1 MLIDMHNH
9 TKIGSWDSKLNPDE
23 TIALSKERGLDGIV
37 FTEHDSVFGYEK
49 ANALSIK
56 HNFMVFAGIE
66 VNVEDGHVLVFG
78 IDEYDDSFRKH
89 KVLNEKV
96 KKNNG
101 AWIAQHPYR
110 RWKPHPVVL
119 QTSDWDN
126 EAENI
131 KALDRAKDVNLF
143 EVSYSMDV
151 LNGRANIE
159 NNSFSMDL
167 ATELGMYYTASAD
180 THEEKDVG
188 KVATYFPKNISTYE
202 ELIEEIQL
210 GHTWPVDLTNG
221 SLTNYKDFC
230 IIPSDDELTKIWSEI
245 KITRDTIM
253 KNKI

>member
-1 MLIDMHNH
+1 MLIDLHNH

-23 TIALSKERGLDGIV
+23 TISLSKERGLDGIV
-37 FTEHDSVFGYEK
+37 FTEHDAVFGFKEAQY
-49 ANALSIK
+49 LSKK

-66 VNVEDGHVLVFG
+66 INVEDGHVLVFG
-78 IDEYDDSFRKH
+78 IDEYNDSFRKH
-89 KVLNEKV
+89 KTLNQV
-96 KKNNG
+96 VQDNNG

-126 EAENI
+126 ESENA
-131 KALDRAKDVNLF
+131 KALERAKKVHLF
-143 EVSYSMDV
+143 EISYSMDV

-159 NNSFSMDL
+159 NNEFSLDL
-167 ATELGMYYTASAD
+167 AAELGMYYTASAD
-180 THEEKDVG
+180 THDEIDIG

-202 ELIEEIQL
+202 ELIKEIQQ

-230 IIPSDDELTKIWSEI
+230 IIPNDDELVKIWAEI
-245 KITRDTIM
+245 K
-253 KNKI
+253 KNRVRILEEQN

>member
-1 MLIDMHNH
+1 MLIDLHNH

-23 TIALSKERGLDGIV
+23 TIALSKEKGLDGIV

-49 ANALSIK
+49 AQALSKK
-56 HNFMVFAGIE
+56 HDFMVFAGIE
-66 VNVEDGHVLVFG
+66 VYVEDGHVLVFG
-78 IDEYDDSFRKH
+78 VNEYNDSFRNH
-89 KVLNEKV
+89 KLLKQVIKE
-96 KKNNG
+96 NNG

-126 EAENI
+126 EAENA
-131 KALDRAKDVNLF
+131 KALKRATKVNLF
-143 EVSYSMDV
+143 GISYSMDV

-159 NNSFSMDL
+159 NNAFSLDL

-180 THEEKDVG
+180 THEESDVV
-188 KVATYFPKNISTYE
+188 KVATYFPKNVSTYE
-202 ELIEEIQL
+202 ELIKEIKQ

-230 IIPSDDELTKIWSEI
+230 IIPNDDELTRIWSEI
-245 KITRDTIM
+245 KKTRVRII
-253 KNKI
+253 KNII